1 MASAG
6 THPQKHGGD
15 GMNAE
20 PDEMSRGNA
29 PTPDD
34 VLHSGAEGEF
44 TAEDVVLA
52 SGRDVTPETLAWAER
67 RMAEKGRAALD
78 ELLP

>member
-1 MASAG
+1 
-6 THPQKHGGD
+6 
-15 GMNAE
+15 MNAE
-20 PDEMSRGNA
+20 PDEMSRGDA